1 MGGLTI
7 ICGVPARG
15 KWGWQVLAQR
25 ILAGENLKQILFF
38 AREEQRA
45 RTKFLHKK
53 GSNKQLSAQK
63 TLLFLMDFGLFWA
76 LTPQHTSTY
85 FLCSGIHFA
94 VITEVVLRMN
104 LHLVGMK
111 WQLQM
116 GINPSQTQVLNTY
129 LGLAVQAAATS
140 GRYCPNPVS

>member
-45 RTKFLHKK
+45 RIKFLHKK

-63 TLLFLMDFGLFWA
+63 TLLFLMDFGLF
-76 LTPQHTSTY
+76 
-85 FLCSGIHFA
+85 
-94 VITEVVLRMN
+94 
-104 LHLVGMK
+104 
-111 WQLQM
+111 
-116 GINPSQTQVLNTY
+116 
-129 LGLAVQAAATS
+129 
-140 GRYCPNPVS
+140 